1 MFKDLLG
8 QKRTLVHDAI
18 DEVVTMLEPRT
29 APLRSAK
36 KT

>member
-18 DEVVTMLEPRT
+18 DEVVTMLER
-29 APLRSAK
+29 AESMFGLVCG
-36 KT
+36 